1 MMYQNV
7 FSNGAG
13 MKRLCGLMIFCTGV
27 GMTWVLILPKSFVMV
42 VIAISLLILGY
53 NLFCC
58 S

>member
-1 MMYQNV
+1 
-7 FSNGAG
+7 

-27 GMTWVLILPKSFVMV
+27 GMILPKSFVMV

>member
-1 MMYQNV
+1 
-7 FSNGAG
+7 
-13 MKRLCGLMIFCTGV
+13 MKRWCGLMIFCTGV

>member
-1 MMYQNV
+1 
-7 FSNGAG
+7 

-27 GMTWVLILPKSFVMV
+27 GMVLILPKSFVMV